1 MIVPSSNICNDVDN
15 TYFIPNQDSDSLS
28 GYCLCATDSGL
39 LQYDEEN
46 SKNNK
51 CSLDI
56 VFNGIPWGEYTSNSY
71 LLQGNFKYGKECM
84 DGYTEEKIEGVNEY
98 VKCISK
104 QCPTGWT
111 NVGGSNCE
119 IKIGDEIK
127 RIDIKT
133 LGYINVFNEDKDSN
147 DSNEVKLDTIKLE
160 DDSEDIVDDDKDTE
174 EVKKD
179 IKPKIIFMLK
189 VIGGV
194 LLFLLIIFIIYK
206 IIKRVRNYTSS
217 SKPVVRET
225 QTDNR
230 PIRESNVIEQTRPYT
245 DNYIKYSKPE
255 LNDVQ
260 QYKIEQNN

>member
-39 LQYDEEN
+39 LHYDEEN

-56 VFNGIPWGEYTSNSY
+56 VFKGIPWGEYTSNSY
-71 LLQGNFKYGKECM
+71 LLQGNFKYGNECM
-84 DGYTEEKIEGVNEY
+84 DGYTEEKIDGVNEY

-133 LGYINVFNEDKDSN
+133 LGYINVFDENKDNN
-147 DSNEVKLDTIKLE
+147 DSNKVKLDTIKLE
-160 DDSEDIVDDDKDTE
+160 DENEEIIDDDKDTD
-174 EVKKD
+174 EVKKDKD

-189 VIGGV
+189 VIGGI
-194 LLFLLIIFIIYK
+194 LLFLLTIFIVYK
-206 IIKRVRNYTSS
+206 IIKIVKKYTSS
-217 SKPVVRET
+217 SKSIVQGT
-225 QTDNR
+225 QTNIETVKEKPAVLETLPNNI
-230 PIRESNVIEQTRPYT
+230 PIPENNV
-245 DNYIKYSKPE
+245 N
-255 LNDVQ
+255 
-260 QYKIEQNN
+260 